1 MKTVSTKKTSER
13 PDRPRRFYSKKSK
26 QIALNHGIHAAATY
40 EPFRLYSFIHSSI
53 RLYICLFIYVLINRL
68 TLASF
73 TKKRAMDG
81 ERNMGTVLHEEIFPG
96 ENGFPSDGSTVI
108 VIWYMV
114 CSRKYPSVQVALE
127 IKCFIKFTFDSKG
140 FEAWVFCSQ

>member
-26 QIALNHGIHAAATY
+26 QIALNHGIHAAANY

-96 ENGFPSDGSTVI
+96 ENGFP
-108 VIWYMV
+108 
-114 CSRKYPSVQVALE
+114 
-127 IKCFIKFTFDSKG
+127 
-140 FEAWVFCSQ
+140 